1 MAQLTTHVLDLTH
14 GHPGSGILVDL
25 YRVESEG
32 LRLIGSAFTN
42 EDGRVNEFSEV
53 SIDPGIYQLK
63 YCVAKYFES
72 LSIQQ
77 AEPEFLNE
85 VVIQFGIAKQNEHYH
100 VPLLLSVYGYST
112 YRGS

>member
-25 YRVESEG
+25 YQVESGG
-32 LRLIGSAFTN
+32 LRLVGSASTN
-42 EDGRVNEFSEV
+42 EDGRVSKFSLE

-63 YCVAKYFES
+63 FRVAKYFRS
-72 LSIQQ
+72 LDIRQ
-77 AEPEFLNE
+77 AEPEFLND
-85 VVIQFGIAKQNEHYH
+85 VVIQFGIALQDEHYH

>member
-25 YRVESEG
+25 YQVESEG
-32 LRLIGSAFTN
+32 LRLIGSASTN
-42 EDGRVNEFSEV
+42 EDGRVNEFSYE
-53 SIDPGIYQLK
+53 SIDLGIYQLK
-63 YCVAKYFES
+63 FHVAKYFRS
-72 LSIQQ
+72 LNIQQ
-77 AEPEFLNE
+77 VEPEFLNE
-85 VVIQFGIAKQNEHYH
+85 VVIQFGIAQQDEHYH